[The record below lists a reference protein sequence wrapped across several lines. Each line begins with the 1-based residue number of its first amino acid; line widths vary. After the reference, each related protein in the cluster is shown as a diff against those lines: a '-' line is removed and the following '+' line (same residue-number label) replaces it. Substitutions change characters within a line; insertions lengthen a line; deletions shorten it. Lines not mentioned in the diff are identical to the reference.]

1 MLTLNNIFASGADFS
16 QDQDSQ
22 WRSKVIATPKFLWPH
37 FKKSRSHSPKDD
49 YNFRLVKI
57 PDSKVERLQKL
68 SAKLMA
74 DKKAKILQN
83 TSKPS
88 INDSK
93 IRKSNEMVQISDITM
108 KILDEKSRSFEEIE
122 ENIAAN
128 NGDSF
133 LTKETILKE
142 DLVEEHPLYAISLPK
157 IMSKSFRK
165 DVAVNLKRSKS
176 PLTVKQ
182 ITKENQI
189 KLFHLNK
196 LLEQSDFLPNH
207 KNALICSKI
216 LEILEENPE
225 LFVEIPDFFSKFLR
239 KFLFCMEENIYGMFS
254 NLKYGHILKKPQTY
268 LALVETL
275 FEEIQVIK
283 NHNQYLI
290 DLKQQQI
297 EGFSEKNRKLEEE
310 ISNLNAIIKEFNDNS
325 MAQREA
331 FEKQFKEQV
340 KIYFYFFFLFY

>member
-16 QDQDSQ
+16 RDRESQ

-57 PDSKVERLQKL
+57 PDSQVERLQKL

-74 DKKAKILQN
+74 DKKAKIIQN

-93 IRKSNEMVQISDITM
+93 IRKSNEIIQIEDITM

-122 ENIAAN
+122 ENIVPN

-133 LTKETILKE
+133 LTKETIKKE
-142 DLVEEHPLYAISLPK
+142 ELVEEHPLYAISLPK
-157 IMSKSFRK
+157 IMSKSFKK
-165 DVAVNLKRSKS
+165 DVVVSFKRSKS

-189 KLFHLNK
+189 KLFHLSK
-196 LLEQSDFLPNH
+196 LLEESEFLPTH
-207 KNALICSKI
+207 KHAMICSKI

-225 LFVEIPDFFSKFLR
+225 LFAEIPDFFSKFLK

-254 NLKYGHILKKPQTY
+254 NLKYSHILKKPQTY
-268 LALVETL
+268 LSLVEIL
-275 FEEIQVIK
+275 FEEIQVLN

-297 EGFSEKNRKLEEE
+297 EEFSEKNKKLEED
-310 ISNLNAIIKEFNDNS
+310 ILNLNTILKEFNDNS
-325 MAQREA
+325 IIQKET

-340 KIYFYFFFLFY
+340 KF